1 VRYPTPGQAQRQAT
15 YEAVDIKQVWF
26 NREIAGRETPPSMK
40 EIAPAT
46 QKQRKAEVR
55 TLATRSHEQGGFVG
69 QRLTVEERYF
79 GTGAAASLVFED
91 ESGNVFG
98 VIPRNQRDNWFVG
111 EQVVVRTAKGSDG
124 NLKAM
129 VERLE

>member
-1 VRYPTPGQAQRQAT
+1 MAHLIFDAFAEIESTFAAVRADA
-15 YEAVDIKQVWF
+15 F
-26 NREIAGRETPPSMK
+26 
-40 EIAPAT
+40 
-46 QKQRKAEVR
+46 
-55 TLATRSHEQGGFVG
+55 EQGGFVG

-91 ESGNVFG
+91 ERGNVFG

-129 VERLE
+129 IERVSK